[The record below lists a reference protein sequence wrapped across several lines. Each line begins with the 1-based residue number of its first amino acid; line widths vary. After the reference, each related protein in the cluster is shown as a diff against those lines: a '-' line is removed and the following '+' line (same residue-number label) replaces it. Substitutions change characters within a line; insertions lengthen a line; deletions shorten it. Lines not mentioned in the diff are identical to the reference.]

1 MADPQQTYAQLC
13 DHARKTELLTSVTNV
28 LGWDEQTYMPP
39 AAGEYRADQLA
50 MLASTIHQQ
59 ATDPQVGDWLAEL
72 ESSPLATD
80 TESDTS
86 VVIREMRRSYD
97 RKTKLPADLVEA
109 LTRATSIGQQ
119 VWVEAR
125 KANDYAQFAPKLE
138 TIFKLKREEAD
149 AVGYTECRYDALLD
163 DYEPHTT
170 ASQVEPVLRSLG
182 KALVPLVAAI
192 GESKHQPDMSIMDR
206 DFPVDVQ
213 AKYGSDVAKRIGFC
227 FQGGRI
233 DPTAHPFC
241 TTLGPADVRLTTRY
255 NPRDLRAGLFSI
267 MHEAGHGLYEQGL
280 PSEKY
285 GLPTGEAISLGIH
298 ESQSRMWEIL
308 VGLSHSFWQHNY
320 ADAQAAFPAAL
331 GDVALDDFHFAINE
345 SKPSL
350 IRVEA
355 DEATYNL
362 HILIRFELEL
372 ALVADELSI
381 ADLPAAWNAKYE
393 QYLGITPPSD
403 ALGVMQ
409 DVHWSHG
416 LIGYFPTYSLGNLY
430 SAQFF
435 AKAKEDLGDLDAQF
449 AQGDYKPLLDWLRTN
464 IHQHGKRYTAADLVE
479 RVTGKPLSSEA
490 LLSHLSDKFGKL
502 YRL

>member
-1 MADPQQTYAQLC
+1 MADTQQTYQQLC
-13 DHARKTELLTSVTNV
+13 DYICQTALLANV
-28 LGWDEQTYMPP
+28 SNILGWDEQTYMPP

-50 MLASTIHQQ
+50 ALATSVHER
-59 ATDPQVGDWLAEL
+59 ATAPQVGDWLSEL
-72 ESSPLATD
+72 EASDLVANPD
-80 TESDTS
+80 SDTAA
-86 VVIREMRRSYD
+86 VIRELRRGYD
-97 RKTKLPADLVEA
+97 RQTKLPAALVTA
-109 LTRATSIGQQ
+109 MTRATSLGQQ

-125 KANDYAQFAPKLE
+125 KEKDFAKFAPRLE
-138 TIFKLKREEAD
+138 EIFKLKREEAD
-149 AVGYTECRYDALLD
+149 AVGWTECRYDALLD

-170 ASQVEPVLRSLG
+170 AAQVGPVLKSLG
-182 KALVPLVAAI
+182 EALVPLVAAI
-192 GESKHQPDMSIMDR
+192 CDSKHQPDVSIWDR
-206 DFPVDVQ
+206 DYPVDVQ
-213 AKYGSDVAKRIGFC
+213 TSFGEMIAKEIGFD

-241 TTLGPADVRLTTRY
+241 TTLGPQDVRLTTRY

-280 PSEKY
+280 PSEKF
-285 GLPTGEAISLGIH
+285 GLPTGDAISLGIH

-308 VGLSHSFWQHNY
+308 VGLSHSFWQRY
-320 ADAQAAFPAAL
+320 FADAQKAFPSAL
-331 GDVALDDFHFAINE
+331 SDVSLDAFHFAVNE
-345 SKPSL
+345 SRPSL

-362 HILIRFELEL
+362 HILIRFEMETAIL
-372 ALVADELSI
+372 ADEI
-381 ADLPAAWNAKYE
+381 AINDLPEAWNAKYQ
-393 QYLGITPPSD
+393 QYLGITPPDDSV
-403 ALGVMQ
+403 GVMQ

-435 AKAKEDLGDLDAQF
+435 AQAREDLGDLDQQF
-449 AQGDYKPLLDWLRTN
+449 AAGEFKPLLDWLRTN
-464 IHQHGKRYTAADLVE
+464 IHQHGQRYTASQLVE

-490 LLSHLSDKFGKL
+490 LLTHLNDKFGKL